1 MTDISRLPPGTHTL
15 PSGCVVTI
23 RSASLP
29 GAKAGKRAGDL
40 GDKFEA
46 LWRIHGDDAFA
57 LTREHRF
64 HPVRKWRFDWCHE
77 GTKTAVELDG
87 AVYSGGRHTRGK
99 GFEADAEKR
108 NEAQKMGWVVL
119 VYTAKDLTK
128 TRGPETVRSV
138 IAVLRSRSGGVQPGG
153 RRRG

>member
-23 RSASLP
+23 RSAS
-29 GAKAGKRAGDL
+29 
-40 GDKFEA
+40 
-46 LWRIHGDDAFA
+46 A

-108 NEAQKMGWVVL
+108 NAAQAMGWVVL

-128 TRGPETVRSV
+128 TRGPETVA
-138 IAVLRSRSGGVQPGG
+138 AVVSILRERAKACG
-153 RRRG
+153 